1 MTRFQKLTLL
11 TAIVTY
17 LVVVMGAIT
26 RSTGSGMGCGYEWPL
41 CHGVL
46 PPIDDLPAWIEWF
59 HRLLALTIGLLIT
72 AVLVVA
78 VLRQRDRPV
87 VLGAAVLAFVLV
99 LIQAQ
104 LGQITVVTGNAS
116 QWVVAHLA
124 TAMLVLAVLTF
135 IAIRVRYPGRFG
147 PAHGPQ
153 RFAVL
158 ALITAL
164 AVYALLLVGSQ
175 VTATAAALI
184 YPDWPLF
191 GGAVVPAFSATP
203 AVAALQ
209 EIQVLHRWA
218 AAAVGILVL
227 ATMLVAWR
235 AYPRGG
241 WGPPEAAQEVRRW
254 TAAALILYIVQV
266 GVGALQIWTT
276 LAAWA
281 VALHVALGA
290 AIWALLV
297 AATTTA
303 YCAARSARA
312 VPTSM
317 PMASPARG
325 HEESRLGPAGPGA
338 PG

>member
-1 MTRFQKLTLL
+1 MTRFQKLTVI

-46 PPIDDLPAWIEWF
+46 PPIDDVPAWIEWF

-72 AVLVVA
+72 AVLIVA
-78 VLRQRDRPV
+78 VLRQRDRPI
-87 VLGAAVLAFVLV
+87 VLGSAVLAFVLV

-147 PAHGPQ
+147 PSRGPQ
-153 RFAVL
+153 RFTLL
-158 ALITAL
+158 ALIASL
-164 AVYALLLVGSQ
+164 SVYALLLVGSQ
-175 VTATAAALI
+175 VTASGAALI

-191 GGAVVPAFSATP
+191 GGALVPAFSSSPT
-203 AVAALQ
+203 VASLQ
-209 EIQVLHRWA
+209 AIQVLHRLA
-218 AAAVGILVL
+218 AVAVGIVVLVT
-227 ATMLVAWR
+227 ALVAWR
-235 AYPRGG
+235 SYPRGG
-241 WGPPEAAQEVRRW
+241 WGPLESAADLRRL
-254 TAAALILYIVQV
+254 TALALLLYLVQV
-266 GVGALQIWTT
+266 AVGALQIWTT
-276 LAAWA
+276 LSAWA

-290 AIWALLV
+290 GIWALLV
-297 AATTTA
+297 AATATA
-303 YCAARSARA
+303 YCAARAAGEPAPAA
-312 VPTSM
+312 VAVATAGPATTG
-317 PMASPARG
+317 ARG
-325 HEESRLGPAGPGA
+325 AEEPL
-338 PG
+338 